1 MGVEQDG
8 GWVLVVGWGSMGAN
22 NVQDN
27 LTSLP
32 ACAVL
37 ILI

>member
-1 MGVEQDG
+1 MGVEQHG

-32 ACAVL
+32 AVL